1 MKYQLQTKFV
11 DSWNNDL
18 PVNADDDEDARWE
31 DVSSSPDHHQHLAQD
46 VATLPLYSQPP
57 QRLHGQ
63 GDEADDGVGQGE
75 VEHEV
80 VNIGAALGLRHV
92 RLLPGD
98 DERDAVENH
107 PNWKHHRICIDQPT
121 TVNPKLY
128 RSILQTSHT
137 YLEQIFILSLNVFTY
152 ILVS

>member
-1 MKYQLQTKFV
+1 MLEESLLIV
-11 DSWNNDL
+11 DL
-18 PVNADDDEDARWE
+18 PVNADDNEDARWE

-46 VATLPLYSQPP
+46 VATLPLYGQPP

-98 DERDAVENH
+98 DECDAVENH
-107 PNWKHHRICIDQPT
+107 PNWKNHRICIDQPT
-121 TVNPKLY
+121 TVNPNLY
-128 RSILQTSHT
+128 GSILQTSHT
-137 YLEQIFILSLNVFTY
+137 YLEQIFILPLNVLTY